1 MEHRCAAE
9 DASFRG
15 GFRRM
20 LYDRGLTMSL
30 SIRSTSSSSPRRGQR
45 PRAPRRS
52 SLAVVE
58 CLLEN
63 RCQDPRRRR
72 EIFRSSAD
80 GARVEEQGE
89 DVAGEWVD
97 VGGKALLGPENS
109 RLMREAEEKE
119 RKTKVSEVAKR
130 VERRK
135 KSNGE
140 PEYPQSATFNKEG
153 RVNNALSARRKPPR
167 LVWSEKRERKRTLG
181 SPIFDIMP

>member
-1 MEHRCAAE
+1 MTTATA
-9 DASFRG
+9 
-15 GFRRM
+15 
-20 LYDRGLTMSL
+20 
-30 SIRSTSSSSPRRGQR
+30 
-45 PRAPRRS
+45 RAPRRI

-58 CLLEN
+58 RLLEN
-63 RCQDPRRRR
+63 HCRNPRRQR

-89 DVAGEWVD
+89 DVAGEWVG
-97 VGGKALLGPENS
+97 VGGKALLGPENP

-135 KSNGE
+135 KAVAPRRA
-140 PEYPQSATFNKEG
+140 PESAANSKER

-167 LVWSEKRERKRTLG
+167 CVWSEERERKRTLG
-181 SPIFDIMP
+181 SPIFDIKMSECRNAGAERERESGGERKTVRRTL